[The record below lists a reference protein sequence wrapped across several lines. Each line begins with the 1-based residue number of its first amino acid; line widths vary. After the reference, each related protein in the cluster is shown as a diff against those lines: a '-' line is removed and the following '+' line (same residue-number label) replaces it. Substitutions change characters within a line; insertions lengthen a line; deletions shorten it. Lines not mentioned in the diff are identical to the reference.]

1 MRKQIFLRISAGI
14 IAVLL
19 IIVLFLVAN
28 AFLGNPVSSYMAK
41 RKASAY
47 LDDQYGHLDL
57 EIKKVNYFPKDGSYY
72 ISVGSNS
79 SIDTHFS
86 LNYRAGEII
95 GDDYE
100 TAVLSGMN
108 TMKRFRDEYKKA
120 LTRLV
125 QAETSNVTNIT
136 VIPEKLTKYNID
148 LDSAFDKNLI
158 KNVTII
164 IRSIGGTDAT
174 HLADVLR
181 ITDDIMKKNGYA
193 AIRFGITGEHETSL
207 IELENIKPEHIE
219 SDDFEEIL
227 QKAIADTEYDGIT
240 AFSKSLD

>member
-1 MRKQIFLRISAGI
+1 MRKQIILRIFAGI

-19 IIVLFLVAN
+19 IIVVFGVAN
-28 AFLGNPVSSYMAK
+28 TFLGNPVSSYMAK
-41 RKASAY
+41 SKASAY
-47 LDDQYGHLDL
+47 LNDQYGHLDL

-72 ISVGSNS
+72 ISVSSNTS
-79 SIDTHFS
+79 MDTHFS

-108 TMKRFRDEYKKA
+108 TMERFRDEYKKA
-120 LTRLV
+120 LTLLV
-125 QAETSNVTNIT
+125 QAETNNVTNIS
-136 VIPEKLTKYNID
+136 VIPEKLTKYDVD
-148 LDSAFDKNLI
+148 LDLAFDKSLI

-164 IRSIGGTDAT
+164 LSSIGGTDAK

-181 ITDDIMKKNGYA
+181 ITYDIMKENGYA
-193 AIRFGITGEHETSL
+193 AIEFGITGEHETSL
-207 IELENIKPEHIE
+207 TELGNIKPEHIE
-219 SDDFEEIL
+219 SDDLEEIL

-240 AFSKSLD
+240 AFSKSLN